1 MPNEYFHKQPTFQRL
16 YNNYIN
22 NKCFFQQKITPNIL
36 SIDKVFGVNAMVRA
50 TGLEPARIFPLEP
63 KSSAFANSATPA
75 YVGFIE
81 F

>member
-1 MPNEYFHKQPTFQRL
+1 MQTSCFILKQL
-16 YNNYIN
+16 VY
-22 NKCFFQQKITPNIL
+22 L
-36 SIDKVFGVNAMVRA
+36 VRA